1 MPLSS
6 DVNVNQAGFHT
17 IVKHCVTKENYTEL
31 KEFFQFV
38 DNTFPQ
44 SVDMQL
50 CSIDYCGLE
59 EEIKNN
65 YKLEFPRMRPYL
77 EKMFDKYLEK
87 GEPGRL
93 VYCFNMPLCSADP
106 FYWRFFTPKSYGYE
120 GYVSPNR
127 DGKSQRAYNVDSNV
141 GLYTNACKKC
151 KANQLCAGT
160 YRTAFELFGDSIV
173 KPYV

>member
-1 MPLSS
+1 MI
-6 DVNVNQAGFHT
+6 DRIEIFGIIH
-17 IVKHCVTKENYTEL
+17 K
-31 KEFFQFV
+31 V
-38 DNTFPQ
+38 DNQIKREIDQIACKHGLTGIQ
-44 SVDMQL
+44 SFFLKCIYDNAENGDVFQKD
-50 CSIDYCGLE
+50 
-59 EEIKNN
+59 
-65 YKLEFPRMRPYL
+65 L